1 MKKGVRVFLILV
13 VCLGIHVTDVSAD
26 LIFEPQNAFYKLHAN
41 KCEYVNHTY
50 TVMAMEEKQALQKSG
65 LV

>member
-26 LIFEPQNAFYKLHAN
+26 LIFEPQNAFYKLQPHLYCKWLWREN
-41 KCEYVNHTY
+41 RT
-50 TVMAMEEKQALQKSG
+50 L
-65 LV
+65 